1 MFSDQYLAAIKQ
13 VSIILILIYILCIIA
28 RWLIFIKAGE
38 SGWKS
43 IIPLYN
49 VYVQYQLTWKGSMAI
64 IMMALLFTSRVF
76 SELGIPLSAIGSILD
91 IAAFVIQCIAMNK
104 LAKSFGHG
112 AGFTVGLIF
121 LTPVFLMILGF
132 GSSEYWGN
140 TSEA

>member
-1 MFSDQYLAAIKQ
+1 MFSNQYLVAIKQ

-38 SGWKS
+38 PGWKS
-43 IIPLYN
+43 IIPFYS
-49 VYVQYQLTWKGSMAI
+49 VYVQYQLTWKGYIGI
-64 IMMALLFTSRVF
+64 IWCVLLIAGRVF
-76 SELGIPLSAIGSILD
+76 SGVIGSIIS

-121 LTPVFLMILGF
+121 LAPVFLMILGF

-140 TSEA
+140 TSE